1 MLNIPWLFFEHLRGC
16 IFVYPTSIFCLVWLF
31 WTGRER
37 FRRSKSSAGIIKGTD
52 TANKSWNISFF
63 EILNI
68 FWEVGPMWVAV
79 HLCEYFCSV
88 RSVVV
93 FVNYATTYSRIRGTE
108 YEWWFMKIH
117 ESGFSESFLYLFPQK
132 AGRKV
137 HLKIW
142 LGNTSYLE
150 TSVFTCRDT
159 FSWKDRR
166 VGWF

>member
-1 MLNIPWLFFEHLRGC
+1 MAILWTFAWL
-16 IFVYPTSIFCLVWLF
+16 PTSIFCLVWLV

-37 FRRSKSSAGIIKGTD
+37 FRRSKSTAGSIKGTD

-117 ESGFSESFLYLFPQK
+117 ESGFSESFLYLFPPK
-132 AGRKV
+132 AGRNGWLNQVELICGETLTWKYD
-137 HLKIW
+137 LKRK
-142 LGNTSYLE
+142 LKGS
-150 TSVFTCRDT
+150 
-159 FSWKDRR
+159 
-166 VGWF
+166 

>member
-16 IFVYPTSIFCLVWLF
+16 IFYPTLIFCLVWLF
-31 WTGRER
+31 WTGRKR
-37 FRRSKSSAGIIKGTD
+37 FRCSKSTAGFIKGTD

-117 ESGFSESFLYLFPQK
+117 ESGFSESFLYLFPPK
-132 AGRKV
+132 AGQDGWTYLRKV
-137 HLKIW
+137 QLEIRLGKKINR
-142 LGNTSYLE
+142 LITPFE
-150 TSVFTCRDT
+150 
-159 FSWKDRR
+159 K
-166 VGWF
+166 